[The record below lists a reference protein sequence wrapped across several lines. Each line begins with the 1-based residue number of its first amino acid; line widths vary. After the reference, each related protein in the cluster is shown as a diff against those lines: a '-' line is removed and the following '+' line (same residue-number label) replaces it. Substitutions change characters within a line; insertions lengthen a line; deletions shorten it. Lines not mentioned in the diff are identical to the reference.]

1 MERND
6 WKIEDSKSGNEVCGY
21 IYIYI
26 YIYIS
31 EGKKCEAIC
40 LLSEGSQKDGLSL
53 EEL

>member
-1 MERND
+1 MIGKLKTVSLGMKYVD
-6 WKIEDSKSGNEVCGY
+6 
-21 IYIYI
+21 I

-40 LLSEGSQKDGLSL
+40 LLSEGSQKDDLSL